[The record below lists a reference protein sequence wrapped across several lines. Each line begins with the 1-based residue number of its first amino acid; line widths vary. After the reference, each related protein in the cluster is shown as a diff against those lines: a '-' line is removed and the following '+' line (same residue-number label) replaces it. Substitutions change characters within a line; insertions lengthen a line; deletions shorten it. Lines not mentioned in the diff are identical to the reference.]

1 MLKANCVRRDLLTS
15 TSSFI
20 LLLVVVLCPTAIIA
34 QVDAGTIS
42 GVIKDSSGAVVPG
55 ATITLTNSATNL
67 SLKTTTNGVGLY
79 QFSAVRIGTYKLTAE
94 APGFAKMNQE
104 NAKLAIQQ
112 NLVVDFTLQ
121 PGSVDQ
127 VIQVTTA
134 PPQLQTEDAS
144 VGNVVEGKS
153 INSLP
158 LNGRNYTFLAQL
170 DAGVTQ
176 SQQDSR
182 GLGSSGS
189 FAANGIPANQN
200 NYLLDG
206 IDNNSNLVDFL
217 NGNSYVYRPS
227 VDALSEFKVQTSNF
241 SAEFGRAGGAVLNA
255 TIKSGTTQF
264 HGTLWE
270 FFRNDGLDAENY
282 FETAKG
288 RFQQNQF
295 GASIGGPLGGH
306 GNMRTFFFVDY
317 EGTAI
322 NQATPYVSTVPTNL
336 ERNSG
341 FANMSELLTQG
352 GTQTDLLGRTFPAG
366 TVFDPATTRTITSGQ
381 IDSVTGLQAKGN
393 GYAREPFPKVGGQA
407 NILPANRL
415 DSNAIKLL
423 NAFPT
428 PTGNTLFNN
437 YASDPLLT
445 DRLHQGDFRLDQSFS
460 SRDQA
465 FARFSR
471 GDDQQHI
478 PGPIAT
484 IINGGGFNA
493 GDQTSVSENTVIGW
507 THIFNPNLINELRL
521 GFVSVDTLRAQAF
534 ASQSTAPTDYG
545 IQGVPQAP
553 NNGGL
558 PTYTLTG
565 LVEIGGSPWEPT
577 HEGNNT
583 YQMTENVI
591 KTVGRHTFK
600 GGFEFQHVVLHF
612 YQPAYGRGDF
622 DFNGSYTEVPTFSSG
637 NTGIAQLL
645 LTPIASTAGG
655 PNNVGGADI
664 VRGSNQAT
672 PSTVRKYYAG
682 YGQDDFKL
690 SSALTLNLGLRY
702 EYFGH
707 GIFPG
712 GAGLNYIPG
721 LGSTAAQLM
730 MPTNTCNAAKGGS
743 LLSADILTK
752 LAADNIAITCTGNN
766 QLVNSDKADFAP
778 RVGLAYSIT
787 PTLVARSAYGFF
799 YGTTVN
805 GDNLVNG
812 INYPFSYSQTF
823 NQTDPGHPVLFPN
836 GSVATFENG
845 LSALTFNP
853 TNVPAAGVGFTGT
866 DLNFRTPY
874 TMEYNLSLQ
883 YGFSTHQSATVGYVG
898 TQGRHLQVH
907 ESYNTPTQI
916 LVPGTNVQA
925 NIQFPNFARGFTRNS
940 TEANSHYNALQ
951 VTYQHTLNY
960 GLNMMANYT
969 WSQCRTDARDILTG
983 DIGGYRAPQLPGF
996 GLKGDYAL
1004 CDFDGKSMFHLSG
1017 GYELPIG
1024 RGKALLNNSSALAN
1038 DLLGGWDT
1046 NFILSLQTGQPFT
1059 IPCNISTTA
1068 SFGCNALVNT
1078 SVSLYGSQH
1087 NVNQWMNPAAFKN
1100 PAVAAA
1106 NGQSDYSVLGGAPTQ
1121 LYGPGWK
1128 RFDFSLFKQFLITQ
1142 ERYFEFRSEF
1152 FNLPNH
1158 PNFGNPGFSAPG
1170 IASAPGATNFGS
1182 NNFGKILGTRDGA
1195 SDQREIQFALKF
1207 YY

>member
-1 MLKANCVRRDLLTS
+1 MKNCSMRKRFAGSRILIAV
-15 TSSFI
+15 
-20 LLLVVVLCPTAIIA
+20 LLLLAAGPTAIFA
-34 QVDAGTIS
+34 QVDTGTIS
-42 GVIKDSSGAVVPG
+42 GVVKDSTGAVVPG
-55 ATITLTNSATNL
+55 AAITLMNPATNL
-67 SLKTTTNGVGLY
+67 TLKTTSNGVGLY
-79 QFSAVRIGTYKLTAE
+79 QFSAVRIGTYKLTVE
-94 APGFAKMNQE
+94 APGFATVSQA

-121 PGSVDQ
+121 PGNVSQ
-127 VIQVTTA
+127 VIEVTSA

-144 VGNVVEGKS
+144 VGSVVEGKS

-189 FAANGIPANQN
+189 FAANGIAANQN

-217 NGNSYVYRPS
+217 NGNSYIYRPS

-255 TIKSGTTQF
+255 TIKSGTNSF
-264 HGTLWE
+264 HGTVWE
-270 FFRNDGLDAENY
+270 FFRNDGLDAMNY
-282 FETAKG
+282 FETQKG

-295 GASIGGPLGGH
+295 GGSIGGPLGGH
-306 GNMRTFFFVDY
+306 RAMKTFFFVDY

-322 NQATPYVSTVPTNL
+322 NQATPYVSTVPTAL
-336 ERNSG
+336 ERSSG
-341 FANMSELLTQG
+341 YTNFSELLAQG

-366 TVFDPATTRTITSGQ
+366 TVFNPATTRAVTSGQ
-381 IDSVTGLQAKGN
+381 IDPVTGIQAKGN
-393 GYAREPFPKVGGQA
+393 GYARDPFPLVGGQA
-407 NILPANRL
+407 NILPLNRL
-415 DSNAIKLL
+415 DSNAIKML
-423 NAFPT
+423 NAFPA
-428 PTGNTLFNN
+428 PTGASLFNN
-437 YASDPLLT
+437 YQSDPLLT
-445 DRLHQGDFRLDQSFS
+445 DRLHQGDFRLDQTFS

-465 FARFSR
+465 FARYSL
-471 GDDQQHI
+471 GHDQQHI
-478 PGPIAT
+478 PGPLPT
-484 IINGGGFNA
+484 IINGGGFNT
-493 GDQTSVSENTVIGW
+493 GDQSSNSENAVVGW

-521 GFVSVDTLRAQAF
+521 GFVSVNTLRAQAF
-534 ASQSTAPTDYG
+534 SSQSSAPADYG
-545 IQGVPQAP
+545 IQGIPQAP

-565 LVEIGGSPWEPT
+565 LTEIGGSPWEPT

-591 KTVGRHTFK
+591 KTVGRQTFK
-600 GGFEFQHVVLHF
+600 GGFEFQHVILHF
-612 YQPAYGRGDF
+612 YQPAYGRGLF
-622 DFNGSYTEVPTFSSG
+622 DYNGSYTEVPTFTSG
-637 NTGIAQLL
+637 NTGIAQLIL
-645 LTPIASTAGG
+645 IPAASTVGG

-672 PSTVRKYYAG
+672 PSSVRKYYAG
-682 YGQDDFKL
+682 YGQDDWKL
-690 SSALTLNLGLRY
+690 TTDLTLNLGLRY

-707 GIFPG
+707 GVFPG
-712 GAGLNYIPG
+712 GDALNYIPPG
-721 LGSTAAQLM
+721 ASTGAQLLMPTSTCTAAKAG
-730 MPTNTCNAAKGGS
+730 T
-743 LLSADILTK
+743 LLSADIVTK

-766 QLVNSDKADFAP
+766 ALVESDKGDFAP
-778 RVGLAYSIT
+778 RVGLAYSVT
-787 PTLVARSAYGFF
+787 PKFVVRSAFGLF

-823 NQTDPGHPVLFPN
+823 NQTDPAHPVSFPN
-836 GSVATFENG
+836 GSVANFENG
-845 LSALTFNP
+845 LSALTFTP

-866 DLNFRTPY
+866 DLRFRTPY
-874 TMEYNLSLQ
+874 TEEYNLSLQ
-883 YGFSTHQSATVGYVG
+883 FGLSSHQSMTIGYVG

-916 LVPGTNVQA
+916 LVPGTNVQN
-925 NIQFPNFARGFTRNS
+925 NILYPNFARGFTRNS

-951 VTYQHTLNY
+951 VTYQHSLNY
-960 GLNMMANYT
+960 GLNLMANYT

-996 GLKGDYAL
+996 GIKGDYAL

-1024 RGKALLNNSSALAN
+1024 RGKALMGSSSPLAN
-1038 DLLGGWDT
+1038 DLIGGWET

-1068 SFGCNALVNT
+1068 SFGCNALVVQ
-1078 SVSLYGSQH
+1078 SVSLYGQH
-1087 NVNQWMNPAAFKN
+1087 NVNQWMNPAAFTN
-1100 PAVAAA
+1100 PPVAKS

-1121 LYGPGWK
+1121 LYGPGWR
-1128 RFDFSLFKQFLITQ
+1128 RFDFSLFKEFLITH

-1182 NNFGKILGTRDGA
+1182 KNFGKILGTRDGA